1 MRTSNSIQTAR
12 EFPSNARK
20 QRGVALLLTI
30 FGLLLLTAVAV
41 AMLYSSNSETLIAVN
56 YRDKQV
62 ATYAAL
68 SGLDE
73 ARQRIHPTFGDL
85 TTAGYVPTATPDA
98 GGSGG
103 YVLYILNPNTAN
115 GETAASIAPW
125 NYNSGNNPY
134 FDAELCQENMLSLT
148 GTRGVACTGASAVP
162 SSTCTA
168 VSSGG
173 TNWCRY
179 YDNSANTTSWKL
191 ASPLDYKWIRITL
204 KEDYN
209 TSMYVY
215 PSGGAASGKQVCWD
229 GGYQNQIPSG
239 YGTNC
244 QATSGNSVIGV
255 NLISPGSGFTSAPT
269 VTLSGGGGS
278 GATAVA
284 NTTTASGVITSVTLT
299 NGGSGYT
306 AQPNITISPAGA
318 TFQAVVATQA
328 VTGVQITGSN
338 YCYDPTATPTIAFS
352 SSPTGNNAGASLTM
366 NSTGCVQAFNYSGSC
381 KNTTAGKLYTVTST
395 SGGAGSGLAT
405 GTATFS
411 NGSGK
416 LNGLTITSV
425 GSGYTNGSSV
435 NISIVDDTGSSC
447 TVKPTI
453 ATGKQIQSVSITS
466 GGTYMSQ
473 PTVTL
478 GNATVIGTAPALAAQ
493 PNPWP
498 STASSVNAIN
508 ILSGGSG
515 YANGNYALT
524 ITPSNGVGSG
534 AAAYATASGGGMVI
548 TGFTVTNG
556 GSGYTSAPSVTF
568 SGGGGGTGLSA
579 TSTIAAGGTNTSM
592 GAVYLLTSFA
602 QTKSGSKSM
611 AQMEAGIRPPFTM
624 NIGGAITLAGPSPAF
639 ISPNSNNFTVN
650 GNDAAGTISAD
661 PAGCTGTSPAK
672 PAIGVWDSTSQASVI
687 SALGKPVNYT
697 GAGGSPGPPPVPAV
711 ENVYAALGGAAVT
724 PANLNSFVQNL
735 QSYATSPVLTGTVTS
750 LPATTTSSVTYV
762 NGDVNMSGNF
772 TGYGV
777 LVVTGDLTFGGNFTW
792 NGIVLVIGKGVVTH
806 NGGGNGVFNG
816 SIYVAQTVD
825 ASGNLLPVVP
835 GSPTYTWNGGGVN
848 SIQYDHCLA
857 DGLLQK
863 YNGNPSA
870 YSLQVLSTR
879 TLQF

>member
-1 MRTSNSIQTAR
+1 MRTSNPIRNEQVLPAV
-12 EFPSNARK
+12 ARK
-20 QRGVALLLTI
+20 QRGIALLLTI

-68 SGLDE
+68 SALEEG
-73 ARQRIHPTFGDL
+73 RQRIHPTFGDL
-85 TTAGYVPTATPDA
+85 TTAGYVPTQTPTTTNGA
-98 GGSGG
+98 
-103 YVLYILNPNTAN
+103 VLYILNPDTTN

-125 NYNSGNNPY
+125 DPNSSY
-134 FDAELCQENMLSLT
+134 FDAELCQENMLGLT
-148 GTRGVACTGASAVP
+148 GVRGVACTGSTAVP
-162 SSTCTA
+162 SSNCSA
-168 VSSGG
+168 VGSGG
-173 TNWCRY
+173 SGWCQY
-179 YDNSANTTSWKL
+179 YDNSAHATSWKL
-191 ASPLDYKWIRITL
+191 AAPLDYKWIRITL
-204 KEDYN
+204 KQDWN
-209 TSMYVY
+209 TPMYVY

-239 YGTNC
+239 YNTSC

-255 NLISPGSGFTSAPT
+255 NLISPGAGYTSAPT

-284 NTTTASGVITSVTLT
+284 NTATASGVITSVTLT

-306 AQPNITISPAGA
+306 AQPNVTISPAGA
-318 TFQAVVATQA
+318 TFQAIVSSQA
-328 VTGVQITGSN
+328 VTGVQLSGSN
-338 YCYDPTATPTIAFS
+338 YCYSTTAAPTISFS
-352 SSPTGNNAGASLTM
+352 NSPTGSNASGTVNM
-366 NSTGCVQAFNYSGSC
+366 NTSAKCVYAFNYSGSC
-381 KNTTAGKLYTVTST
+381 KNTTAGKLYTVTAS
-395 SGGAGSGLAT
+395 SAPGGSGFAA
-405 GTATFS
+405 GTASFS

-416 LNGLTITSV
+416 LNGLTISSV
-425 GSGYTNGSSV
+425 GSGYTNGGTAS
-435 NISIVDDTGSSC
+435 ITIVDDKGNNC
-447 TVKPTI
+447 TVSPTI
-453 ATGKQIQSVSITS
+453 ATGNQISSFTISS

-478 GNATVIGTAPALAAQ
+478 GNATVVGTAPTVTAQ

-498 STASSVNAIN
+498 STSSAVSAIN

-515 YANGNYALT
+515 YANGNYTLT

-534 AAAYATASGGGMVI
+534 ATAYATASGGGLVI

-568 SGGGGGTGLSA
+568 SGGGGGTGVSA
-579 TSTIAAGGTNTSM
+579 TSTIAAGSTNTSM

-602 QTKSGSKSM
+602 QTRTGSKSM
-611 AQMEAGIRPPFTM
+611 AQMEAGVRPPFTM

-650 GNDAAGTISAD
+650 GNDAAGTLSSE
-661 PAGCTGTSPAK
+661 PTGCSGTSPAK
-672 PAIGVWDSTSQASVI
+672 PAIGVWDSTSQTSVI
-687 SALGKPVNYT
+687 SALGKPNNYT
-697 GAGGSPGPPPVPAV
+697 GAGGTPSV
-711 ENVYAALGGAAVT
+711 ENVYASLGGADVT
-724 PANLNSFVQNL
+724 PANLNGFVQNL
-735 QSYATSPVLTGTVTS
+735 QSYATSPVLSGSVTS
-750 LPATTTSSVTYV
+750 LPTTTSSSLTYIDG
-762 NGDVNMSGNF
+762 NLSLSGNV

-777 LVVTGDLTFGGNFTW
+777 LVVTGTLEFSGNFTW
-792 NGIVLVIGKGVVTH
+792 NGIVLVIGKGVVIH
-806 NGGGNGVFNG
+806 DGGGNGNFNG
-816 SIYVAQTVD
+816 AIYVAQTVD

-835 GSPTYTWNGGGVN
+835 GSPSYTWNGGGVN

-863 YNGNPSA
+863 YNGNPSSYA
-870 YSLQVLSTR
+870 LQVLSTR

>member
-1 MRTSNSIQTAR
+1 
-12 EFPSNARK
+12 
-20 QRGVALLLTI
+20 
-30 FGLLLLTAVAV
+30 
-41 AMLYSSNSETLIAVN
+41 
-56 YRDKQV
+56 V

-85 TTAGYVPTATPDA
+85 TTVGYVPTATPDA

-162 SSTCTA
+162 SSTCTD

-239 YGTNC
+239 YNSNC

-255 NLISPGSGFTSAPT
+255 NLISPGSGYTSAPT

-284 NTTTASGVITSVTLT
+284 NTATASGVITSVTLT
-299 NGGSGYT
+299 SGGSGYT
-306 AQPNITISPAGA
+306 AQPNVSISPAGA
-318 TFQAVVATQA
+318 TFQAIVSSQA
-328 VTGVQITGSN
+328 VTGVQLSGTNYCYSTTASPTISFSNGPTGSN
-338 YCYDPTATPTIAFS
+338 
-352 SSPTGNNAGASLTM
+352 ASGTVNM
-366 NSTGCVQAFNYSGSC
+366 NTSAKCIYAFNYAGSC
-381 KNTTAGKLYTVTST
+381 KNTTAGKLYTVTAS
-395 SGGAGSGLAT
+395 SAPGGSGFAA
-405 GTATFS
+405 GTASFA

-425 GSGYTNGSSV
+425 GSGYTNGGAAS
-435 NISIVDDTGSSC
+435 ITIVDNTGKNC
-447 TVKPTI
+447 TVNPTI
-453 ATGKQIQSVSITS
+453 ATGNQISGFTISA

-473 PTVTL
+473 PTATL
-478 GNATVIGTAPALAAQ
+478 GNATVVGTAPTTTAQ

-498 STASSVNAIN
+498 ATSSAVTAIN
-508 ILSGGSG
+508 ILSAGTG
-515 YANGNYALT
+515 YANGNYTLT

-534 AAAYATASGGGMVI
+534 ATAYATASGGGLVI
-548 TGFTVTNG
+548 TGISVTNG

-568 SGGGGGTGLSA
+568 GGGGGTGA
-579 TSTIAAGGTNTSM
+579 TGTSTIAAGSTNTSM

-611 AQMEAGIRPPFTM
+611 AQMEAGVRPPFTM

-650 GNDAAGTISAD
+650 GNDAAGTLGAD
-661 PAGCTGTSPAK
+661 PAGCSGTSPAK
-672 PAIGVWDSTSQASVI
+672 PAIGVWDSTSQTSVI
-687 SALGKPVNYT
+687 SALGKPNNYT
-697 GAGGSPGPPPVPAV
+697 GAGGTPSV
-711 ENVYAALGGAAVT
+711 ENVYASLGGADVT
-724 PANLNSFVQNL
+724 PANLNGFVQNL

-750 LPATTTSSVTYV
+750 LPATTASSVTYV
-762 NGDVNMSGNF
+762 NGDVNMSGDF